1 MSKIGKKPIIIPD
14 NVSVETNGGF
24 LELKSGNNVL
34 KIKILPFIKTE
45 FKDKTVLFN
54 PENDSKQAMAN
65 WGTIRALVN
74 NAVIGITSGFQKKL
88 EIEGVG
94 YRVNMEGDN
103 LVLSIGYSHPVKFI
117 PPEGVKISVDK
128 NVITVSGID
137 KALVGETAAK
147 IRAVKKPE
155 PYKGKGIKYQGELI
169 RRKAGK
175 KVAGAGK

>member
-34 KIKILPFIKTE
+34 RIKILPFIKTE

-65 WGTIRALVN
+65 WGTLRALVN
-74 NAVIGITSGFQKKL
+74 NAVSGITSGFQKKL

-147 IRAVKKPE
+147 IRAIKKPE
-155 PYKGKGIKYQGELI
+155 PYKGKGIRYQGELI
-169 RRKAGK
+169 HRKAGK